1 MNKKI
6 GIALLVGILGL
17 LGACNQEESEP
28 ITEAPEIFQL
38 EADLTATETAEVGGT
53 VAMKTIVT
61 QGEEKIDD
69 ADEVVY
75 EIWEEGKKA
84 EGEMIDS
91 INEGEGV
98 YTAETSFDHDGLFH
112 IQVHVTANAQHTMPL
127 VEVTVGDGG
136 NYEEADVEENHHA
149 EGFSMHFMKPE
160 DIKTS
165 EETDFVVHV
174 QLDKDAL
181 EGANVRYEIWD
192 ESSEAAHD
200 WVDTSETTA
209 GEYAATHV
217 FEEAGT
223 YTVQIHVENVDG
235 LHEHEEHEIEVQ

>member
-1 MNKKI
+1 M
-6 GIALLVGILGL
+6 GIAFLVGMLGL

-28 ITEAPEIFQL
+28 VSEAPEIFQL
-38 EADLTATETAEVGGT
+38 EADLTATETADVGGT

-75 EIWEEGKKA
+75 EIWEEGQKA
-84 EGEMIDS
+84 DSKMIDA
-91 INEGEGV
+91 INEGDGV

-136 NYEEADVEENHHA
+136 NYDKADVEENDHA

-160 DIKTS
+160 DVKTG

-174 QLDKDAL
+174 QLNEGAL
-181 EGANVRYEIWD
+181 EEANVRFEIWD
-192 ESSEAAHD
+192 ESSEAAHE
-200 WVDTSETTA
+200 WIETSETTA
-209 GEYAATHV
+209 GEYVATHT
-217 FEEAGT
+217 FEEVGT
-223 YTVQIHVENVDG
+223 YTVQIHVENDDG
-235 LHEHEEHEIEVQ
+235 LHEHEEYNIEVS